1 MGVTSTMFNTIK
13 IVGGWL
19 QSLRGWIFAFTA
31 APTVIALVT
40 SWLEP
45 LSWTHRLLVVLA
57 VLALSLNIACAAIVL
72 FRLSSDYFASRKEQQ
87 RIAAQLNEVIAS
99 GVSNLDTPTVAAI
112 WSGSREEANVF
123 RHLKFRTLKAAMRS
137 GDVKWVKRPD
147 ESKPS
152 IKSSIKVSDL
162 VAYFIQKGVLD
173 QADIKAAV
181 EPSFE

>member
-1 MGVTSTMFNTIK
+1 MLTTIR

-31 APTVIALVT
+31 APAVIALVT

-72 FRLSSDYFASRKEQQ
+72 FRLSSNYFASRKEQE
-87 RIAAQLNEVIAS
+87 RIAAQINEVIAS
-99 GVSNLDTPTVAAI
+99 GVSDLDTATIAAI

-152 IKSSIKVSDL
+152 IRSNVKVSDL
-162 VAYFIQKGVLD
+162 VSYFVQKGVLE
-173 QADIKAAV
+173 QSDIKTAV
-181 EPSFE
+181 ENLPE